1 MEQAAALFKEAQ
13 LYEAMNEVYRLV
25 MPIYEARRA
34 YQSLEKVHRSLSDC
48 YQQLLHKG
56 SHRSVG
62 KGLKLVYSVM
72 NTSVNKKNL
81 LGMVLSYTVRTFV
94 FSCINLYTN

>member
-1 MEQAAALFKEAQ
+1 MVLLEGYYCISPQEEEGICTGKLFSEQGLIGLMEQAAALFKEAQ

-56 SHRSVG
+56 SHR
-62 KGLKLVYSVM
+62 
-72 NTSVNKKNL
+72 
-81 LGMVLSYTVRTFV
+81 
-94 FSCINLYTN
+94 